1 MPSTQD
7 KKIIYRDSS
16 YDLVGA
22 GGEPLG
28 EPEARVLG
36 TDVEIGGVS
45 PVLEP

>member
-1 MPSTQD
+1 MPSTQE
-7 KKIIYRDSS
+7 KKLFERVGL
-16 YDLVGA
+16 DLSGA

-28 EPEARVLG
+28 ETPGVLG

>member
-1 MPSTQD
+1 MPSTKQ
-7 KKIIYRDSS
+7 KKIDFQGASS
-16 YDLVGA
+16 DLYGA

-28 EPEARVLG
+28 ETRVLG

>member
-1 MPSTQD
+1 VCVPGLPP
-7 KKIIYRDSS
+7 Y
-16 YDLVGA
+16 GA

-28 EPEARVLG
+28 EPSGVLG